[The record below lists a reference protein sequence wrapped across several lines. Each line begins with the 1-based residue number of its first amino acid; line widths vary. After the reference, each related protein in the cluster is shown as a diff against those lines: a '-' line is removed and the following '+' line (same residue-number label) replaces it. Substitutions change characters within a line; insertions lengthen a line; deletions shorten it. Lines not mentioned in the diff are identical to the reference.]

1 MTRPSEPRGIKP
13 PVVKVLLAPAN
24 VWRVALVVAAVVAL
38 MFFLRFLLTDA
49 GWLLVLLVMAWFT
62 SLAMEPAVRP
72 LSRRMSRRRATLLV
86 MVTFTVVAVIF
97 LILFGNLFV
106 QQVGQLLLA
115 LPDVAAAVLK
125 WINARLGTQY
135 KLADLLK
142 SLNVTPQQAAAYAQ
156 DVVGGVLGLV
166 GTVAGMV
173 FKLFMLVLLTYY
185 FSADGPRLRQWVAQ
199 LLPSRYQLV
208 FIRVWELS
216 TEKTGGYVSA
226 RLILATING
235 GTSALV
241 FLAIGMPSWFALG
254 VWTGAVAQFVPTIGT
269 YISIALPTVVG
280 LASPRP
286 WVGVAALAWAV
297 VYQQVENL
305 TLEPRISA
313 RSVDIH
319 PGVSFTGVTL
329 GAALFG
335 AVGALLAIPVAA
347 MLVSL
352 VDTYATRY
360 ELVAADDGTTPPVAA
375 PAAPRTVEPPPP

>member
-13 PVVKVLLAPAN
+13 PAVQVLLAPAN
-24 VWRVALVVAAVVAL
+24 VWRVALVVAGVVAL

-185 FSADGPRLRQWVAQ
+185 FAADGPRLRQWVAQ
-199 LLPSRYQLV
+199 LLPSRSQRV

-375 PAAPRTVEPPPP
+375 PAPRTVEPPPP

>member
-13 PVVKVLLAPAN
+13 PAVQVLLAPAN
-24 VWRVALVVAAVVAL
+24 VWRVALVVAGVVAL

-135 KLADLLK
+135 KLTDLLK

-185 FSADGPRLRQWVAQ
+185 FAADGPRLRQWVAQ
-199 LLPSRYQLV
+199 LLPSRSQRV

-375 PAAPRTVEPPPP
+375 PAPRTVEPPPP